1 MRKLNRLHMGVML
14 AAIMLAGVRS
24 AAAQAIEFPIHAND
38 LVPGQRIVTVVHA
51 PGGGPQTGAKD
62 LRILRRVADN
72 DWQVLKG
79 GPTNEAIKSDY
90 LIYGRPVY
98 ALASRTE
105 VRCWPNAPV
114 NTRPDKRP

>member
-38 LVPGQRIVTVVHA
+38 LKPGERIVTVVHA

-72 DWQVLKG
+72 DWQVLKDG
-79 GPTNEAIKSDY
+79 KTDEAINFRLPD
-90 LIYGRPVY
+90 LRTTGLRDGRRHCGRL
-98 ALASRTE
+98 LA
-105 VRCWPNAPV
+105 
-114 NTRPDKRP
+114 